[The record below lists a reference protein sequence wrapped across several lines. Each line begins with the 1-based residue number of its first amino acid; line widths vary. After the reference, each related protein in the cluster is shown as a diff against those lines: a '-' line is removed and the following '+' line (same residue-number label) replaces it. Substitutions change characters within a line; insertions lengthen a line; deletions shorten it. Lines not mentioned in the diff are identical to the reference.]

1 MVLAALGA
9 DVIKVERIDGGD
21 DARHM
26 GPHLGD
32 WGAFFVPLNRGKRS
46 IAVDIA
52 KPAGRDLI
60 LRLAGTSDVFIENFR
75 GGKMAALGL
84 DEHAVRAQNPRIIYS
99 SLSAYG
105 GRGPDYL
112 KSGYDALVQARSGIV
127 SVTGVDS
134 HSPIRAGVSL
144 IDMGTGMWTAM
155 GILAA
160 LFERQKSGV
169 AQRVDTSLLQ
179 TGVMMM
185 VYHLVYRQFAGVNP
199 VPQGSR
205 HTAFA
210 PYCAFETADGRI
222 MLGVSNERMFRRLC
236 DAIERPD
243 WAGEPRFATNVL
255 RVRNREV
262 LESRLQEVFSH
273 KTTAQWTAI
282 FDAHDVPFSPI
293 QNAEQVLNDPQ
304 LAAIGQLEEMVLP
317 GTGGATIAVPRIPF
331 ELSLTPQ
338 EFLPPPPAP
347 GEHGR
352 AILAEAGYSDAEIVQ
367 LAANGVCRLP

>member
-26 GPHLGD
+26 GPHLGH

-46 IAVDIA
+46 ITVDIT

-60 LRLAGTSDVFIENFR
+60 LRLARTSDVFIENFR
-75 GGKMAALGL
+75 AGKMEALGL
-84 DEHAVRAQNPRIIYS
+84 DESAVRAQNPNIIYS

-105 GRGPDYL
+105 SRGPDYL

-127 SVTGVDS
+127 SVTGVDAD
-134 HSPIRAGVSL
+134 SPIRAGVSL
-144 IDMGTGMWTAM
+144 IDMGTGMWTAI

-169 AQRVDTSLLQ
+169 AQRIDSSLFQ

-185 VYHLVYRQFAGVNP
+185 CYHLVYRQFSGANP

-210 PYCAFETADGRI
+210 PYCAFDTADGRI

-236 DAIERPD
+236 GAIERPD
-243 WAGEPRFATNVL
+243 WVKDPRFATNVL
-255 RVRNREV
+255 RVQNRED
-262 LESRLQEVFSH
+262 LEMRLQKVFRE
-273 KTTAQWTAI
+273 KTTAQWTVL

-304 LAAIGQLEEMVLP
+304 LAAIGQMETTFLP
-317 GTGGATIAVPRIPF
+317 GTEDHNIAVPRLPF

-338 EFLPPPPAP
+338 ELLAPPPAL

-352 AILAEAGYSDAEIVQ
+352 GILAEAGYTEAEIRQ
-367 LAANGVCRLP
+367 LAECGVCKLP

>member
-26 GPHLGD
+26 GPHLGH

-46 IAVDIA
+46 ITVDITQ
-52 KPAGRDLI
+52 PAGRDLI
-60 LRLAGTSDVFIENFR
+60 LRLARSSDVFIENFR
-75 GGKMAALGL
+75 AGKMKALGL
-84 DEHAVRAQNPRIIYS
+84 DESAVRAQNPNIIYS

-105 GRGPDYL
+105 SRGPDYL

-127 SVTGVDS
+127 SVTGVDAN
-134 HSPIRAGVSL
+134 SPIRAGVSL
-144 IDMGTGMWTAM
+144 IDMGTGMWTAI

-160 LFERQKSGV
+160 LFERRKSGI
-169 AQRVDTSLLQ
+169 AQRIDSSLFQ

-185 VYHLVYRQFAGVNP
+185 CYHLVYRQFSGGNP

-210 PYCAFETADGRI
+210 PYCAFDTADGRI

-236 DAIERPD
+236 AAIERPD
-243 WAGEPRFATNVL
+243 WVQDPRFATNVL
-255 RVRNREV
+255 RVQNRDD
-262 LESRLQEVFSH
+262 LEARLQQVFRE
-273 KTTAQWTAI
+273 KTTAQWTVL
-282 FDAHDVPFSPI
+282 FDARDVPFSPI
-293 QNAEQVLNDPQ
+293 QNAEEVLNDPQ
-304 LAAIGQLEEMVLP
+304 LAAIGQMETTVLP
-317 GTGGATIAVPRIPF
+317 GTDDRDISVPRLPF

-338 EFLPPPPAP
+338 EFLSPPPAL

-352 AILAEAGYSDAEIVQ
+352 AILAEAGYSDAEIRQ
-367 LAANGVCRLP
+367 LAESGACNLP

>member
-26 GPHLGD
+26 GPHLGH

-46 IAVDIA
+46 ITVDIT

-60 LRLAGTSDVFIENFR
+60 LRLARTSDVFIENFR
-75 GGKMAALGL
+75 AGKMEALGL
-84 DEHAVRAQNPRIIYS
+84 DESAVRAQNPNIIYS

-105 GRGPDYL
+105 SRGPDSL

-127 SVTGVDS
+127 SVTGVDAN
-134 HSPIRAGVSL
+134 SPIRAGVSL

-169 AQRVDTSLLQ
+169 AQRIDSSLFQ

-185 VYHLVYRQFAGVNP
+185 CYHLVYRQFSGANP

-210 PYCAFETADGRI
+210 PYCAFDTADGRI

-236 DAIERPD
+236 AAIERPD
-243 WAGEPRFATNVL
+243 WVKDPRFATNVL
-255 RVRNREV
+255 RVQNRED
-262 LESRLQEVFSH
+262 LETSLQQVFRE
-273 KTTAQWTAI
+273 KTTAQWTVL

-304 LAAIGQLEEMVLP
+304 LAAIGQMETMFLP
-317 GTGGATIAVPRIPF
+317 GTEGQDIAVPRLPF

-338 EFLPPPPAP
+338 ELLAPPPAL

-352 AILAEAGYSDAEIVQ
+352 GILAEAGYTEAEIRQ
-367 LAANGVCRLP
+367 LAECGVCNLP

>member
-26 GPHLGD
+26 GPHLGH

-46 IAVDIA
+46 ITVDIT

-60 LRLAGTSDVFIENFR
+60 LRLARTSDVFIENFR
-75 GGKMAALGL
+75 AGKMEALGL
-84 DEHAVRAQNPRIIYS
+84 DESAVRAQNPNIIYS

-105 GRGPDYL
+105 SRGPDYL

-127 SVTGVDS
+127 SVTGVDAN
-134 HSPIRAGVSL
+134 SPIRAGVSL

-169 AQRVDTSLLQ
+169 AQRIDSSLFQ

-185 VYHLVYRQFAGVNP
+185 CYHLVYRQFSGANP

-210 PYCAFETADGRI
+210 PYCAFDTANGRI

-236 DAIERPD
+236 AAIERPD
-243 WAGEPRFATNVL
+243 WVKDPRFATNVL
-255 RVRNREV
+255 RVQNRED
-262 LESRLQEVFSH
+262 LEASLQQVFRE
-273 KTTAQWTAI
+273 KTTAQWTVL

-304 LAAIGQLEEMVLP
+304 LAAIGQMETMFLP
-317 GTGGATIAVPRIPF
+317 GTENQNIAVPRLPF

-338 EFLPPPPAP
+338 ELLPPPPAL

-352 AILAEAGYSDAEIVQ
+352 GILAEAGYTEAEIRQ
-367 LAANGVCRLP
+367 LAECGVCKLP